1 MNSKFL
7 LLPTA
12 LMVAGH
18 SAAEAKGK
26 KSDQRPNILIIL
38 ADDIGYSDLGCYGSE
53 IHKMCIRDSH
63 YRLAFDR
70 KDTWSQKYN
79 MVWDKLWN
87 LNLFPNNVI
96 RKEINYYLTK
106 ETKEYY
112 FVYKRS

>member
-38 ADDIGYSDLGCYGSE
+38 ADDLGYSDLGCYVQ
-53 IHKMCIRDSH
+53 IRCVD
-63 YRLAFDR
+63 F
-70 KDTWSQKYN
+70 TTIWTNWQN
-79 MVWDKLWN
+79 
-87 LNLFPNNVI
+87 
-96 RKEINYYLTK
+96 
-106 ETKEYY
+106 KEY
-112 FVYKRS
+112 VSIISITPAVVVRRVLPC